1 MKELHQTGK
10 LLLGASAPCWTGD
23 ASPVA
28 PLSLAP
34 IVAEHT
40 NLDQGD
46 GPGIALPSPLLVVA
60 EHADLDQGDGP
71 GVALLSPLLV
81 VAENTD

>member
-1 MKELHQTGK
+1 MLVVISGPQTTEELHQTGK

-34 IVAEHT
+34 IVAEH
-40 NLDQGD
+40 
-46 GPGIALPSPLLVVA
+46 
-60 EHADLDQGDGP
+60 ADLDQGDRFGERSLRKE
-71 GVALLSPLLV
+71 GRDHFLFVDIFLGSC
-81 VAENTD
+81 

>member
-1 MKELHQTGK
+1 MEELHQTGK

-34 IVAEHT
+34 IVVEHKGDELDVVPLSPAPIIAEHI
-40 NLDQGD
+40 D
-46 GPGIALPSPLLVVA
+46 
-60 EHADLDQGDGP
+60 
-71 GVALLSPLLV
+71 
-81 VAENTD
+81 